1 MTERHDPT
9 VTLGW
14 MNEGTEHLLGA
25 VAALDPGTLMS
36 PSRLPGWTRAHL
48 IGHVARN
55 AEALVRLVSWARTGI
70 ENPMY
75 ESTDQRSAEIASTA
89 TLRPGTLLGLVV
101 DTASQ
106 LDAARAQVDKHGW
119 EAPVKTALGRTVPAA
134 EIPWM
139 RIREVWIHAIDL
151 GADLSFA
158 DFPPGAIDLLLDD
171 TVAALSSREG
181 CPSITLAPGART
193 RTWAL
198 GPASDDAPVVDDSA
212 ALLAQWLTGRLPDAD
227 RPESLPDLPRWI

>member
-89 TLRPGTLLGLVV
+89 TLRPDTLLGLVV
-101 DTASQ
+101 DTDGQ
-106 LDAARAQVDKHGW
+106 LHHERLTPATGEW
-119 EAPVKTALGRTVPAA
+119 PPFVPDQPELFAG
-134 EIPWM
+134 
-139 RIREVWIHAIDL
+139 EV
-151 GADLSFA
+151 F
-158 DFPPGAIDLLLDD
+158 
-171 TVAALSSREG
+171 
-181 CPSITLAPGART
+181 
-193 RTWAL
+193 L
-198 GPASDDAPVVDDSA
+198 GP
-212 ALLAQWLTGRLPDAD
+212 WG
-227 RPESLPDLPRWI
+227 